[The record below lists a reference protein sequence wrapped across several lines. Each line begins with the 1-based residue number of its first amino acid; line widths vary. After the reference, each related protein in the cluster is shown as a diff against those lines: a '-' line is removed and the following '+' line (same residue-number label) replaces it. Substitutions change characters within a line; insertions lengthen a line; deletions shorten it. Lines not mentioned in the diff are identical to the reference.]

1 MNFSKVSSGVFIAIV
16 GIVLFSAKA
25 IMVKLAYE
33 FDVSSLHLL
42 LFRMLFSL
50 PFYIVIALIYR
61 PRQVEKIKNIDYVWI
76 LFFGFIGYYLASY
89 FDFLGLKYIKAGLE
103 RIILFVYPTLVLI
116 ISKIFLKTKITNK
129 QIIAILIT
137 YFGVVITFWGEVQFK
152 NEKMLFGGFLI
163 FLSALT
169 YASYLVGSG
178 WLIPKF
184 GVVLFTSY
192 AMIVSSICVIT
203 HYLITDRASIT
214 HYSNEVYILGF
225 LMAVISTIIPS
236 FLVSL
241 AIKKLGSSNFSII
254 GSIGPISTIVLAY
267 FFLDER
273 LSFLQ
278 FIGASIV
285 LVGIGIIS
293 ISKTKKK
300 PIS

>member
-25 IMVKLAYE
+25 IMVKMAYQYN
-33 FDVSSLHLL
+33 VSSLHLL

-50 PFYIVIALIYR
+50 PFYIVIVLIYR
-61 PRQVEKIKNIDYVWI
+61 PKQIEKINRIDYIWI

-129 QIIAILIT
+129 QIIAIIIT
-137 YFGVVITFWGEVQFK
+137 YFGVVVTFWGEAQFE
-152 NEKMLFGGFLI
+152 NEKMVLGGFLI

-169 YASYLVGSG
+169 YAAYLVGSG

-192 AMIVSSICVIT
+192 AMIVSSLCVII
-203 HYLITDRASIT
+203 HYLITDRVSIVN
-214 HYSNEVYILGF
+214 YSMEVYILGF

-254 GSIGPISTIVLAY
+254 GSIGPISTIILAY

-278 FIGASIV
+278 FIGTSIV

-293 ISKTKKK
+293 VSKSKKK
-300 PIS
+300 VVL

>member
-137 YFGVVITFWGEVQFK
+137 YFGVVITFWGEVQFE

-192 AMIVSSICVIT
+192 AMIVSSICVIA

>member
-25 IMVKLAYE
+25 IMVKLAYKYN
-33 FDVSSLHLL
+33 VSSLHLL

-50 PFYIVIALIYR
+50 PFYIIIALIYK
-61 PRQVEKIKNIDYVWI
+61 PKQTEKIEKRDYGWI

-89 FDFLGLKYIKAGLE
+89 FDFLGLKFIKAGLE

-116 ISKIFLKTKITNK
+116 ISKIFLKTKISNK
-129 QIIAILIT
+129 QILVIIIT
-137 YFGVVITFWGEVQFK
+137 YLGVVITFWGEVQFE
-152 NEKMLFGGFLI
+152 NEKMILGGFLI

-192 AMIVSSICVIT
+192 AMIVSAVCVII
-203 HYLITDRASIT
+203 HYLITDRMDIT
-214 HYSNEVYILGF
+214 NYSREVYILGF
-225 LMAVISTIIPS
+225 LMAVVSTLIPS

-254 GSIGPISTIVLAY
+254 GSVGPISTIILAY
-267 FFLDER
+267 LFLDER
-273 LSFLQ
+273 LSLLQ
-278 FIGASIV
+278 LIGASIV
-285 LVGIGIIS
+285 LIGVGIIS
-293 ISKTKKK
+293 VSKRKKK
-300 PIS
+300 NI